1 MILRVIGWL
10 LMVLAGFMLF
20 PLVTSLIY
28 EDSQTK
34 PIIFSIIITAVSSFL
49 LMSLPLKSREMGRR
63 EAILL
68 TASIWVVLSLFGM
81 LPFLFYGSHHDVTNA
96 FFETMSGFTTT
107 GISVL
112 DSIDGLPHS
121 LLLWRCLLQWIG
133 GLGIILFTLAVI
145 PMLNNKG
152 GMLMFNEEVSGI
164 THDKIRPRI
173 SNTAKSLWVIYIVLT
188 LLCMLLLWIS
198 RMNLFEAICHSL
210 STTSTG
216 GFSTT
221 DMGIQEWHSPY
232 IIIILT
238 VFMFI
243 GGINFNLIYVAI
255 YGNVRKLLTN
265 DAFRWFCVVILAGYT
280 VFLISAW
287 RHGLVHTW
295 QDIAL
300 TPLFQSVAIISS
312 TGLVVPDF
320 ASWGAIADIVMIILM
335 AVGGCAGST
344 SGGAKIDRFIVLY
357 RFLKNEMYCMMHPS
371 TVKAVKFNGKGMSYD
386 MTRKVIAFIAF
397 YFLVILVGGVVLTL
411 MGISV
416 SDSFFFVLSTVSN
429 SGISTDIHGDANC
442 FAAIPDA
449 AKWILSF
456 IMLTGRLE
464 LYTVLLLFTKA
475 FWLK

>member
-1 MILRVIGWL
+1 MIFRVHGWL
-10 LMVLAGFMLF
+10 LMVLGGFMLL
-20 PLVTSLIY
+20 PLVASLVY

-34 PIIFSIIITAVSSFL
+34 PIILSIAITSVVSFFL
-49 LMSLPLKSREMGRR
+49 MGIPLKSRDMGRR

-112 DSIDGLPHS
+112 DTVEGLPHS

-145 PMLNNKG
+145 PMLNNRG

-173 SNTAKSLWVIYIVLT
+173 SNTAKSLWLIYIALT
-188 LLCMLLLWIS
+188 VACMLLLWLS
-198 RMNLFEAICHSL
+198 SMNFFEAVCHAL

-221 DMGIQEWHSPY
+221 DMGVQEWHSPY
-232 IIIILT
+232 IILILT

-243 GGINFNLIYVAI
+243 GGVNFNLIYLAV
-255 YGNVRKLLTN
+255 YGNFRKLLTN
-265 DAFRWFCVVILAGYT
+265 DAFHWFCVVIFAGYL
-280 VFLISAW
+280 VFVVSMW
-287 RHGLVHTW
+287 RHGLIQSW
-295 QDIAL
+295 QDATL
-300 TPLFQSVAIISS
+300 SPLFQSVAIISS

-320 ASWGAIADIVMIILM
+320 VSWGAIADIVMIILM

-371 TVKAVKFNGKGMSYD
+371 SVKAVKLNGKGMSYE
-386 MTRKVIAFIAF
+386 MTRKVVAFIVF
-397 YFLVILVGGVVLTL
+397 YFLVILAGGVLLTI
-411 MGISV
+411 MGINV
-416 SDSFFFVLSTVSN
+416 GDSFFFVLSTVSN

-442 FAAIPDA
+442 FASIPDA
-449 AKWILSF
+449 AKWLLSF

>member
-1 MILRVIGWL
+1 
-10 LMVLAGFMLF
+10 
-20 PLVTSLIY
+20 
-28 EDSQTK
+28 
-34 PIIFSIIITAVSSFL
+34 
-49 LMSLPLKSREMGRR
+49 
-63 EAILL
+63 
-68 TASIWVVLSLFGM
+68 
-81 LPFLFYGSHHDVTNA
+81 
-96 FFETMSGFTTT
+96 
-107 GISVL
+107 
-112 DSIDGLPHS
+112 
-121 LLLWRCLLQWIG
+121 
-133 GLGIILFTLAVI
+133 
-145 PMLNNKG
+145 
-152 GMLMFNEEVSGI
+152 MFNEEVSGI

-265 DAFRWFCVVILAGYT
+265 DAFRWFCVVILAGYA

-295 QDIAL
+295 QDIVL

-320 ASWGAIADIVMIILM
+320 AGWGR
-335 AVGGCAGST
+335 S
-344 SGGAKIDRFIVLY
+344 
-357 RFLKNEMYCMMHPS
+357 P
-371 TVKAVKFNGKGMSYD
+371 
-386 MTRKVIAFIAF
+386 
-397 YFLVILVGGVVLTL
+397 
-411 MGISV
+411 IS
-416 SDSFFFVLSTVSN
+416 S
-429 SGISTDIHGDANC
+429 
-442 FAAIPDA
+442 
-449 AKWILSF
+449 
-456 IMLTGRLE
+456 
-464 LYTVLLLFTKA
+464 
-475 FWLK
+475 

>member
-34 PIIFSIIITAVSSFL
+34 PIILSIVITAVSSFL

-112 DSIDGLPHS
+112 DSVNGLPHS

-221 DMGIQEWHSPY
+221 DMGVQEWHSPY

-243 GGINFNLIYVAI
+243 GGINFNLIYVAV
-255 YGNVRKLLTN
+255 YGNIRKLLTN
-265 DAFRWFCVVILAGYT
+265 DAFRWFCIVILAGYA
-280 VFLISAW
+280 VFLLSAW

-295 QDIAL
+295 QDVAL

-371 TVKAVKFNGKGMSYD
+371 TVKAVKLNGKGMSYD

-397 YFLVILVGGVVLTL
+397 YFLVILIGGVVLTL

-416 SDSFFFVLSTVSN
+416 GDSFFFVLSTVSN